1 MKYFFNS
8 DIKKILEDRIFLIL
22 SAGVSLICSFIILK
36 LALDML
42 GLEGRGLLIIVITYS
57 TLACN
62 LIRFGLNQGSLN
74 IFKKLN
80 NNLHKKEQAV
90 NCYIALSIWQ
100 SIIGSTVFIILTSLF
115 FQNTI
120 SYVQVDIS
128 YLGIYLGIFI
138 FNSAI
143 VFFASMQSEGR
154 ISFEYNLIYNFILIS
169 FLFLYDNFSLSSV
182 ESFVIAMSFSMF
194 IGTVFLFFRTELPF
208 KLFIV
213 QKDAMALL
221 KSGGKL
227 VVWQNFKDLMYK
239 IDLILLP
246 SILSAQNFG
255 LYTVIQTISQSIW
268 RLTDPLLGIY
278 QRELTQETRR
288 SVVNSSLKVFIFLL
302 SCICYGFLC
311 LWVVKIFIN
320 PNMTDMD
327 VYIIAI
333 GAITLM
339 FNYWKLKAVELVV
352 LGKNIFMYISISMF
366 LISYLCLYK
375 FIDSLNE
382 AILLAIFCY
391 SLITVTAFFL
401 SKNISKI

>member
-1 MKYFFNS
+1 M
-8 DIKKILEDRIFLIL
+8 E
-22 SAGVSLICSFIILK
+22 VSF
-36 LALDML
+36 
-42 GLEGRGLLIIVITYS
+42 
-57 TLACN
+57 
-62 LIRFGLNQGSLN
+62 
-74 IFKKLN
+74 
-80 NNLHKKEQAV
+80 
-90 NCYIALSIWQ
+90 
-100 SIIGSTVFIILTSLF
+100 
-115 FQNTI
+115 
-120 SYVQVDIS
+120 
-128 YLGIYLGIFI
+128 
-138 FNSAI
+138 
-143 VFFASMQSEGR
+143 
-154 ISFEYNLIYNFILIS
+154 
-169 FLFLYDNFSLSSV
+169 
-182 ESFVIAMSFSMF
+182 
-194 IGTVFLFFRTELPF
+194 
-208 KLFIV
+208 
-213 QKDAMALL
+213 
-221 KSGGKL
+221 
-227 VVWQNFKDLMYK
+227 VWQNFKDLMYK

-288 SVVNSSLKVFIFLL
+288 SIIHSSLKVFIFLL

-320 PNMTDMD
+320 PNTTDID
-327 VYIIAI
+327 VHIIAI